1 MLCGCPGYQKGEG
14 DGMLNTTFAK
24 LKEAEACTKGYKK
37 LAEYLGGVK
46 TYGKDTLISLNKILE
61 SNGLDDTIWTLRC
74 TVEPSED
81 FIIEF
86 ACRCAEYVLKNYE
99 SLYPD
104 DKRPRQA
111 IEAAR
116 KCITD
121 KSEAAK
127 SAAKSAARSAA
138 RSATW
143 SAESAE
149 SAARSAA
156 WSAGS
161 AGSAAWSAESAAR
174 SAAWSAGSAAW
185 SAAWS
190 AESAESAGSAAWSAE
205 SAARSAAWS
214 AESAGSAA
222 REWQTQQLKEM
233 LEVTA

>member
-161 AGSAAWSAESAAR
+161 A
-174 SAAWSAGSAAW
+174 AW